1 MSLYLADRWIKR
13 SEVQSQN
20 NPSRLKLSQSRFVRQ
35 CQKRY
40 ARILI
45 DGVLRQGDSN
55 AIRGSPTSL
64 MLTCANTLTA
74 RGGAAVGNGNLHPVG
89 SVLRFDN
96 SIDRVRVR
104 MLSRRRRFP
113 VIDHGVF
120 LCLPFDNSLPWHL
133 FPLGSSALENR

>member
-74 RGGAAVGNGNLHPVG
+74 
-89 SVLRFDN
+89 
-96 SIDRVRVR
+96 
-104 MLSRRRRFP
+104 
-113 VIDHGVF
+113 
-120 LCLPFDNSLPWHL
+120 
-133 FPLGSSALENR
+133 SALPLAVVLQEALPLPPERVAEPTRGERWSTTGDERVAFGSF